1 MYLALPPQ
9 CIVIIYSQISKRTMS
24 PGKHSHCGY
33 AIKTSFVITHRTT
46 NFKRRRRISSE
57 VQLPRLST
65 LKSTTYPAFVH
76 FTKDSEWWLS
86 LNFMSIIVQFSNTYI
101 LLNGLTLSFL
111 ILQSLCIKFTIDGYY
126 LCLMLCSHKSR
137 NDITII
143 QEVCSILNLK

>member
-65 LKSTTYPAFVH
+65 LKSTTYPAFV
-76 FTKDSEWWLS
+76 
-86 LNFMSIIVQFSNTYI
+86 
-101 LLNGLTLSFL
+101 
-111 ILQSLCIKFTIDGYY
+111 ILQKIAMRVMTFSKFHEHYSPIFKH
-126 LCLMLCSHKSR
+126 LHIVKR
-137 NDITII
+137 PDI
-143 QEVCSILNLK
+143 VFLNIAVFMYKIHNRRLLSVFDALFTQVNKRHNYNTRGMFYT